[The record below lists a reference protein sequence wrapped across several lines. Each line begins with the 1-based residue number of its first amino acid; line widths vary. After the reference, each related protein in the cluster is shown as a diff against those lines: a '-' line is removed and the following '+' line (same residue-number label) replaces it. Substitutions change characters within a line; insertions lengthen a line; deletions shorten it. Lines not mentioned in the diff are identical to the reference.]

1 MIMLIKVLLPI
12 FLIFLTGY
20 IGQKVF
26 SLHIKSISTTA
37 LYLMTPPLIFKS
49 FYTAKLD
56 STYLNIVLYSV
67 LLLTLL
73 LLFIKLAAYLRGY
86 NSSQTSSLILSSA
99 FMNNGNFGA
108 PVILFAY
115 GQTAFQYSIVIMI
128 LHTILMSTVGLYF
141 AAKGNFNVKESLYS
155 VLKMPIMH
163 ALILGLVWQYFKLPM
178 PENIYSAISMVGDA
192 SIPLIMLVLGM
203 QLAEIKLINIKWD
216 INIAGIVTRLLIS
229 PAIAYGIT
237 LVLPIE
243 PLLAKTMIILAAM
256 PSAVIMVMY
265 AIQYDNNPEL
275 VSSITLLSTLLSLV
289 SLSVLLT
296 IL

>member
-1 MIMLIKVLLPI
+1 MIMLIKVLLPV

-26 SLHIKSISTTA
+26 SLDIKSISTTS
-37 LYLMTPPLIFKS
+37 LYLMTPALIFKS

-56 STYLNIVLYSV
+56 STYLNIVIYSV

-73 LLFIKLAAYLRGY
+73 ILFIKFVAYLKNY
-86 NSSQTSSLILSSA
+86 NSSQTSALILSSA

-115 GQTAFQYSIVIMI
+115 GQVAFQYSIAIMI
-128 LHTILMSTVGLYF
+128 LHTILMSTIGLYF
-141 AAKGNFNVKESLYS
+141 AAKGNFSVKESIYS

-163 ALILGLVWQYFKLPM
+163 ALVLALLWQYFKLPI
-178 PENIYSAISMVGDA
+178 PDNIYNAISMVGDA
-192 SIPLIMLVLGM
+192 AIPLIMLVLGM

-216 INIAGIVTRLLIS
+216 INIAGIATRLLIS

-237 LVLPIE
+237 SLLPIG

-256 PSAVIMVMY
+256 PSAAIMVMY

-275 VSSITLLSTLLSLV
+275 VSSITFLSTLLSLIT
-289 SLSVLLT
+289 LSILLT

>member
-1 MIMLIKVLLPI
+1 MLIKVLLPV

-20 IGQKVF
+20 VGQKVF
-26 SLHIKSISTTA
+26 SLHIKSISTTS
-37 LYLMTPPLIFKS
+37 LYLMTPALIFKS

-56 STYLNIVLYSV
+56 STYINIVIYSV
-67 LLLTLL
+67 LLSTLL
-73 LLFIKLAAYLRGY
+73 IFFIKFAAYLKGY
-86 NSSQTSSLILSSA
+86 NSSQTSALILSSA

-115 GQTAFQYSIVIMI
+115 GQLAFQYSIAIMI

-141 AAKGNFNVKESLYS
+141 AAKGNFNVKESIYS

-163 ALILGLVWQYFKLPM
+163 ALVLALFWQYFKLPI
-178 PENIYSAISMVGDA
+178 PDNIYNAISMVGDA

-203 QLAEIKLINIKWD
+203 QLAEIKLINIQWD
-216 INIAGIVTRLLIS
+216 INIAGIITRLLIS
-229 PAIAYGIT
+229 PAIAYGLT
-237 LVLPIE
+237 LLLPVE

-256 PSAVIMVMY
+256 PSAAIMVMY
-265 AIQYDNNPEL
+265 AIQYDNNPKL

-289 SLSVLLT
+289 TLSTLLT

>member
-1 MIMLIKVLLPI
+1 M
-12 FLIFLTGY
+12 
-20 IGQKVF
+20 
-26 SLHIKSISTTA
+26 
-37 LYLMTPPLIFKS
+37 
-49 FYTAKLD
+49 
-56 STYLNIVLYSV
+56 
-67 LLLTLL
+67 TLL
-73 LLFIKLAAYLRGY
+73 ILFIKLAAYLKGY
-86 NSSQTSSLILSSA
+86 NNSQTSSLILSSA

-115 GQTAFQYSIVIMI
+115 GQLAFQYSIAIMI

-141 AAKGNFNVKESLYS
+141 AAKGNFNVKESIYS

-163 ALILGLVWQYFKLPM
+163 ALVLALLWQYLRLPM

-192 SIPLIMLVLGM
+192 SIPLTMLVLGM

-216 INIAGIVTRLLIS
+216 INIAGIITRLLIS

-237 LVLPIE
+237 LLLPVDS
-243 PLLAKTMIILAAM
+243 LLAKTMIILAAM
-256 PSAVIMVMY
+256 PSAAIMVMY

-275 VSSITLLSTLLSLV
+275 VSSITLLSTLLSLIT
-289 SLSVLLT
+289 LSTLLT